1 MRRKLLLTALVI
13 FAVLILTGT
22 AQAGAGLYGIADKR
36 QVRFYDPV
44 WVGSVLLPAGEYEVR
59 HTMQG
64 EEHLMVFRQMFAKT
78 PVEARVRCTLV
89 PVEKPIEQDQVGFT
103 SNSAGQLVLHR
114 LAFKGDRAEHLF

>member
-22 AQAGAGLYGIADKR
+22 AQSAAGPYGIADKR

-44 WVGSVLLPAGEYEVR
+44 RVGSVLLPAGEYEVR
-59 HTMQG
+59 HTMHG
-64 EEHLMVFRQMFAKT
+64 VEHVMVFRQMFAKT
-78 PVEARVRCTLV
+78 PAEARVRCTLV
-89 PVEKPIEQDQVGFT
+89 PVAKPIEQDQVGFT

-114 LAFKGDRAEHLF
+114 LAFKGDRAEHWF

>member
-13 FAVLILTGT
+13 FAVLVLTGT
-22 AQAGAGLYGIADKR
+22 ARAGANKYGIADKR
-36 QVRFYDPV
+36 PVRFYDPV

-59 HTMQG
+59 HNMQG
-64 EEHLMVFRQMFAKT
+64 EEHLMVFREMSAKT
-78 PVEARVRCTLV
+78 PAEARVRCTLV

>member
-1 MRRKLLLTALVI
+1 MRRKVLLTGLVI

-22 AQAGAGLYGIADKR
+22 VQAAANKYGIADKR

-44 WVGSVLLPAGEYEVR
+44 WVGSVLLPAGEYDVR

-64 EEHLMVFRQMFAKT
+64 EEHVMVFRQMFAKT
-78 PVEARVRCTLV
+78 PAEAQVRCTLV
-89 PVEKPIEQDQVGFT
+89 PVIKPIEQDQVGFR

-114 LAFKGDRAEHLF
+114 LAFKGDRAEHVF